1 MGTQPNPPLRKKMA
15 KNLACSLAK
24 HPVYEYAHDDD
35 IHQQRHLLFSS
46 VDPKCYKTRHCE

>member
-1 MGTQPNPPLRKKMA
+1 MGTQPNPLRKKMA